1 MTEWL
6 VRLDGSAVDLQE
18 LADEFQSSELKVSKE
33 GDEYYLRAPKTFP
46 FPAGGLP
53 PSDRGYVAPS
63 RPIPRG
69 VILYAKP

>member
-33 GDEYYLRAPKTFP
+33 GDEYYLRPPEDFP
-46 FPAGGLP
+46 LPCWWLTPFGPGLCG
-53 PSDRGYVAPS
+53 S
-63 RPIPRG
+63 
-69 VILYAKP
+69 